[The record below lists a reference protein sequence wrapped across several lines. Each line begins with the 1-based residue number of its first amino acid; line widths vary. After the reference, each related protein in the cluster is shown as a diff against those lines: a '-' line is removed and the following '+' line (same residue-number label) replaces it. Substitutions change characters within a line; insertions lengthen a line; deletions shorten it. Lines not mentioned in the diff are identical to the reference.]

1 MSNRVQ
7 NIHFRLA
14 QETEYFL
21 NTWSSA
27 SFEKMSL
34 IYKVN

>member
-1 MSNRVQ
+1 MQNTVQ

-21 NTWSSA
+21 NTWNSA
-27 SFEKMSL
+27 SFENNVFNL
-34 IYKVN
+34 